1 MVYHPLHQYLA
12 NHGYVVFAINNRG
25 SGGYGKTFKQLD
37 DQKHGEGD
45 LDDCV
50 SSKRMLIETGYV
62 NPDRIGIMGGSYGGY
77 MALAALAFRPE
88 EFEVGVDI
96 FGISNWHRTVQN
108 IPVWWEVF
116 RESLEKEMGDFDD
129 EEYFRS
135 ISPIFHAENIIKPL
149 IVLQGAN
156 DPRVLKIESD
166 QIVEA
171 VENNG
176 VPVRYVLFED
186 EGHGFRKKENKVE
199 GYKAILHFLDQ
210 YLMGKN

>member
-1 MVYHPLHQYLA
+1 
-12 NHGYVVFAINNRG
+12 
-25 SGGYGKTFKQLD
+25 
-37 DQKHGEGD
+37 
-45 LDDCV
+45 
-50 SSKRMLIETGYV
+50 MLIETGYV

-77 MALAALAFRPE
+77 MALAALTFRPD
-88 EFEVGVDI
+88 EFDVGVDI
-96 FGISNWHRTVQN
+96 FGISNWYRTVQN
-108 IPVWWEVF
+108 IPVWWEAI

-135 ISPIFHAENIIKPL
+135 ISPIFHADNIIKPL

-186 EGHGFRKKENKVE
+186 EGHDFRKKENKVE
-199 GYKAILHFLDQ
+199 GYKAILEFLDQ
-210 YLMGKN
+210 YLMGIN

>member
-25 SGGYGKTFKQLD
+25 SDGYGKTFKQLD